1 MSLAITERQLTDI
14 NTISIPTDAI
24 FTVSILIVFSFIGY
38 FFLNILS
45 NDTKQFSEKINAD
58 SKLKLVKEELED
70 RLALEIRT
78 IDQKN
83 VEKPRNKKLNF
94 LPSAKLLGLSSLAFL
109 GIGGTSLLGLQ
120 SMQQSYEN
128 INTNRT
134 NIKLENQSKNHQL
147 SVINLKSFYKQQK
160 NIKKVSYIDPF
171 LSTINSSKENHY
183 YKVKDKK
190 IENMFSF

>member
-1 MSLAITERQLTDI
+1 MPLLITNPILGDI

-24 FTVSILIVFSFIGY
+24 FTISLLIVFALVAY

-45 NDTKQFSEKINAD
+45 HDTKQFSKKTNAD
-58 SKLKLVKEELED
+58 SKLQLIKEELED
-70 RLALEIRT
+70 GLVLENRAL
-78 IDQKN
+78 DQKN
-83 VEKPRNKKLNF
+83 VEKPRNKKLHF
-94 LPSAKLLGLSSLAFL
+94 LPSAKLLGLGSLAVV

-128 INTNRT
+128 MNTNRT

-147 SVINLKSFYKQQK
+147 SEINLKSFYMQQK
-160 NIKKVSYIDPF
+160 NIKKVSYIDPL
-171 LSTINSSKENHY
+171 LSTIKSSKENNDYQVTEKH
-183 YKVKDKK
+183 